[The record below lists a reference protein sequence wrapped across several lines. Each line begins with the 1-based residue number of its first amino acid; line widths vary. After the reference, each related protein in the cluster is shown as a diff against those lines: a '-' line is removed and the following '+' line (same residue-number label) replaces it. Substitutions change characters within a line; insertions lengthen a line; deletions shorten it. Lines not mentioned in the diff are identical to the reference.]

1 MWFYLSIHKF
11 VGLKG
16 KLKEKIKVVVKV
28 ILKINGVFKMG

>member
-11 VGLKG
+11 AGVKG

-28 ILKINGVFKMG
+28 ILVIRVLKMG